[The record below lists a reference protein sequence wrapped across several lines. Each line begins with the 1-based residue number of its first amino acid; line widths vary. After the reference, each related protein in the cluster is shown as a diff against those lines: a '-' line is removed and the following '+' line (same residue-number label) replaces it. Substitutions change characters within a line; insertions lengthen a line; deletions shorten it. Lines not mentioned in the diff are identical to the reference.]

1 MTTLPSLPAD
11 YRPQSIVILCDGQ
24 KAVHV
29 EGDDMQLDVEW
40 TAEREPERLEVFWD
54 GVLVYAQVHQQ
65 ITVNRLEQVT
75 GHLHPMDW
83 MFQSLAGQSEGQAN
97 ETRPAHHG

>member
-1 MTTLPSLPAD
+1 MTTLPPLPAPLPAN

-24 KAVHV
+24 KAIHV

-40 TAEREPERLEVFWD
+40 TAEHEPERLEVFWD
-54 GVLVYAQVHQQ
+54 GVLVYAQVNQQ

-75 GHLHPMDW
+75 GNVHPMDW
-83 MFQSLAGQSEGQAN
+83 IFQTLAGQSEGQGN
-97 ETRPAHHG
+97 ET

>member
-1 MTTLPSLPAD
+1 MTTLPLLPAD

-29 EGDDMQLDVEW
+29 EGNEMQLDVEW
-40 TAEREPERLEVFWD
+40 TVDSEPERLEMYWD
-54 GVLVYAQVHQQ
+54 GVLVYAQVNQQ
-65 ITVNRLEQVT
+65 ITANRLERVT
-75 GHLHPMDW
+75 GNVHPMDW
-83 MFQSLAGQSEGQAN
+83 IFQALEGQGD